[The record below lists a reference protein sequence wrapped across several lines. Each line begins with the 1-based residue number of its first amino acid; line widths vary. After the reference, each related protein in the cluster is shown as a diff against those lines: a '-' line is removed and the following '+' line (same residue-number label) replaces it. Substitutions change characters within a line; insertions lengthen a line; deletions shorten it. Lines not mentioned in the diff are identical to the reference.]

1 MRKIVAFAHMTL
13 DGYAASNEGMGLE
26 WTQRAYTQELAEYA
40 PRIQEDF
47 DLPVYGRETYLG
59 MSGYWSTQPNEESTQ
74 TEREHAEWVNAVE
87 KIVVSTTLE
96 SADWN
101 NTRLVHG
108 NLAEEFARLK
118 ETDGGTIAI
127 YGSPKL
133 VHSFLDLGLI
143 DEFRVVVHPVVIG
156 GGTPLFPEGS
166 DLALD
171 LVESRSFESGA
182 VYLRYGVA

>member
-1 MRKIVAFAHMTL
+1 MRKIVAFEHMTL
-13 DGYAASNEGMGLE
+13 DGYVSSGHGMGIE
-26 WTQRAYTQELAEYA
+26 WTHRAYSEELAEYA
-40 PRIQEDF
+40 QHIQEDF

-59 MSGYWSTQPNEESTQ
+59 MYGYWSTQPTKDSSP
-74 TEREHAEWVNAVE
+74 TERAHAEWVNPVD
-87 KIVVSTTLE
+87 KIVCSTTLE

-101 NTRLVHG
+101 NTTLVRG
-108 NLAEEFARLK
+108 NLAEEFGRLK
-118 ETDGGTIAI
+118 EQPGGTIAI
-127 YGSPKL
+127 YASPKL
-133 VHSFLDLGLI
+133 VQSFLDLGLI